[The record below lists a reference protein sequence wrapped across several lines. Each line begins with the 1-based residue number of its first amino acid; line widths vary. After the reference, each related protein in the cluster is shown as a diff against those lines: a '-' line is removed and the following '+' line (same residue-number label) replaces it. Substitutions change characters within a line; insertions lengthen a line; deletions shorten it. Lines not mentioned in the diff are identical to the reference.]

1 MNKKERRA
9 QLIAEMRAIN
19 ETLIA
24 EKRDFT
30 EDEKKSYSEKEAE
43 VRKLSAEIAAEEREK
58 ELNGFVSELPAQENL
73 DQRSAGNDEM
83 AEFRSFLLTGNKET
97 RTALT
102 TTDNGVIAPEKF
114 VKDVIEILEKEAT
127 FYGMVDKIPVTGA
140 GSLGIPYEEVDA
152 SDAVWTDEVPEA
164 EITADSSWKFGKREL
179 VPTDLT
185 KLVKISKKLLKGS
198 AIAIEQLIRNK
209 LVAKVLAAF
218 ENGILNGTGTKQP
231 LGVFTASADG
241 VPTSRDVS
249 TAGSAIVAD
258 DLIKTKMNLR
268 PGYRKNAEWA
278 ISTDI
283 LLDIM
288 LLKDNDGQYL
298 WKPGLRDGDPDKLLG
313 LPVHESEYAPSAK
326 TAGSYVAV
334 LGNFRKYYKFA
345 TWEGFDIQVLNEKFA
360 TKNQIGFLVH
370 TLADGQP
377 ANAEAFS
384 RLKIKSNG

>member
-58 ELNGFVSELPAQENL
+58 ELNGFVSELPAQENP
-73 DQRSAGNDEM
+73 DQRSTGNDEM

-249 TAGSAIVAD
+249 TAGSAIAAD

-360 TKNQIGFLVH
+360 TKNQVGFLVH

>member
-1 MNKKERRA
+1 MNKKEKRA

-43 VRKLSAEIAAEEREK
+43 VRKLSAEIAAEEREN
-58 ELNGFVSELPAQENL
+58 ELKGFVSELPAQANP

-83 AEFRSFLLTGNKET
+83 AEFRSFLLTGNKEK

-152 SDAVWTDEVPEA
+152 SDADWTDEVPEA
-164 EITADSSWKFGKREL
+164 EITADSSYKFGKREL

-198 AIAIEQLIRNK
+198 AIAIDQLIRNK
-209 LVAKVLAAF
+209 LVSKVLAAF
-218 ENGILNGTGTKQP
+218 ESGILNGTGTKQP

-249 TAGSAIVAD
+249 TAGAAIVAD

-288 LLKDNDGQYL
+288 LLKDNDGQYI

-360 TKNQIGFLVH
+360 TKNQVGFLVH

>member
-58 ELNGFVSELPAQENL
+58 ELNGFVSELPAQENP

-152 SDAVWTDEVPEA
+152 TDADWTDEVPEA
-164 EITADSSWKFGKREL
+164 EMTADSSWKFGKREL

>member
-58 ELNGFVSELPAQENL
+58 ELNGFVSELPAQENP

-152 SDAVWTDEVPEA
+152 SDADWTDEVPEA
-164 EITADSSWKFGKREL
+164 EMTADSSWKFGKREL

-249 TAGSAIVAD
+249 TAGSAIAAD
-258 DLIKTKMNLR
+258 DLIKTKMKLR

>member
-58 ELNGFVSELPAQENL
+58 ELNGFVSELPAQENP
-73 DQRSAGNDEM
+73 DQRSTGNDEM

-152 SDAVWTDEVPEA
+152 TDADWTDEVPES
-164 EITADSSWKFGKREL
+164 EMTADSSWKFGKREL